1 MDFVESVRLEDVR
14 FPLRRRVAVVTGG
27 AAGIGAAIA
36 QSLHLAGAAVALID
50 KSRHDLRRTLDD
62 MAGDEPAISL
72 VADVRDRHT
81 IDAARRRVHAELGEP
96 DLVVVNAGVM
106 FGGDLIDS
114 DDHESSDMLAV
125 NVGGMI
131 TTAREFLPGLRAA
144 AEAGGPADLVLVGS
158 IAGSIVFPGFAAYS
172 ATQAAIRQLARTLRA
187 EESGSGV
194 RVKHLEPGVT
204 LTDLGARIS
213 SAEARRE
220 VDALRSFELPL
231 TPDDVAHAVTFA
243 ASLPAHVNLAELT
256 VIPTGHG
263 RLGAV

>member
-1 MDFVESVRLEDVR
+1 MDFVETVRLEDVR
-14 FPLRRRVAVVTGG
+14 YPLRGRVAVVTG
-27 AAGIGAAIA
+27 AASGIGAAVA

-50 KSRHDLRRTLDD
+50 NRADALRAASNALT
-62 MAGDEPAISL
+62 GEEPAIS
-72 VADVRDRHT
+72 VIADVTDARALE
-81 IDAARRRVHAELGEP
+81 AARRRIRSELGSP

-106 FGGDLIDS
+106 FGSPLIDS
-114 DDHESSDMLAV
+114 DEAESSQMLAV

-131 TTAREFLPGLRAA
+131 DTARTFLPDLRRAGE
-144 AEAGGPADLVLVGS
+144 AEDRADLVLVGS
-158 IAGSIVFPGFAAYS
+158 IAGHVVFPGFATYS

-204 LTDLGARIS
+204 LTDLGAGIS

-220 VDALRSFELPL
+220 IAALRTFELPL

-243 ASLPAHVNLAELT
+243 AALPAHVNLAELT
-256 VIPTGHG
+256 VIPTRHG